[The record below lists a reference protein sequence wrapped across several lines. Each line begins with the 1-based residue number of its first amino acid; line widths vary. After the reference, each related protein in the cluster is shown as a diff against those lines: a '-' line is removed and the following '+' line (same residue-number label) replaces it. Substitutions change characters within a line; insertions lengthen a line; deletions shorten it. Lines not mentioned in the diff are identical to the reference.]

1 MTAST
6 MSSTPPAAPPQSPQP
21 AGKGFIVLGFIVS
34 SLFTAGLGYLGQR
47 HFLDYQNQQTDL
59 IAKVAA
65 FEKQSG
71 DLPSLVADLNIALKN
86 HKNTER
92 QRAALAANTREQYRT
107 LTDALPY
114 IPGSQMKSAQQY
126 LTTLANMSEEAPKAD
141 EILKVGPFLQEFEYS
156 ILERENVVT
165 ALRRTAGLPVVVLR
179 PSVSNDLQDADN
191 TSS

>member
-1 MTAST
+1 MTASI
-6 MSSTPPAAPPQSPQP
+6 MSSTPPAAPPQPPQP

-34 SLFTAGLGYLGQR
+34 SLFTAGVGYFGQR

-59 IAKVAA
+59 IAKVTA

-86 HKNTER
+86 HKSTER
-92 QRAALAANTREQYRT
+92 ERAAVAANTREQYRT

-114 IPGSQMKSAQQY
+114 IPPSHMGSAQQY

-141 EILKVGPFLQEFEYS
+141 AILKVGPFLQEFEYS
-156 ILERENVVT
+156 ALERDNVVA
-165 ALRRTAGLPVVVLR
+165 ALRRTAGLPTAPR
-179 PSVSNDLQDADN
+179 SPTSDNGQD
-191 TSS
+191 TK